1 MKRGF
6 TRTLW
11 LLILLL
17 LVMPFALAENIS
29 SETMIYVGREK
40 PALRPLGAVR
50 LRTNSEAGVHITGI
64 SSLAWDQDEGL
75 LYGVTDNAHLHH
87 LRPIFN
93 NGKLAAVDLVAT
105 YRLHNKHG
113 KRLKGKQ
120 RDSEGAFVINA
131 DNGIQGDSGLIVSF
145 EKVPQ
150 IIRFTPRGK
159 MVEPYTLPPILTHV
173 KNYRTANQMLEA
185 VTLHPEKGVLTIA
198 QRPMKGRKNQR
209 LYALNGEGWEY
220 HMEKHKGNGVTAMEA
235 LPDGRILFMER
246 AWHSLLSPLIVTL
259 KEGRFTAEGKLELR
273 IIATLNSS
281 KGWVLDNFE
290 GLTRHKDQ
298 KFFMISDDNDSLLQ
312 RTLLFYFQL

>member
-1 MKRGF
+1 MGL
-6 TRTLW
+6 RTVW

-17 LVMPFALAENIS
+17 WVMPLALAENIS
-29 SETMIYVGREK
+29 SETTIYVGGEK

-50 LRTNSEAGVHITGI
+50 LKTNSETGVHLTGI
-64 SSLAWDQDEGL
+64 SALAWDQDEEL
-75 LYGVTDNAHLHH
+75 LYGVTDKGLLHH
-87 LRPIFN
+87 LRPLFDN
-93 NGKLAAVDLVAT
+93 EKLVAVDLVAT
-105 YRLHNKHG
+105 YKLRKKHG
-113 KRLKGKQ
+113 KRLKGKH

-131 DNGIQGDSGLIVSF
+131 DNGIQGDSELVISF
-145 EKVPQ
+145 EKIPQ
-150 IIRFTPRGK
+150 IIRFTPQGK
-159 MVEPYTLPPILTHV
+159 MIEPYTLPSILADK
-173 KNYRTANQMLEA
+173 KNYRSTNQMLEA

-209 LYALNGEGWEY
+209 LYALNGESWEY

-273 IIATLNSS
+273 VIAILNSS

-298 KFFMISDDNDSLLQ
+298 RFFMISDDNDALLQ
-312 RTLLFYFQL
+312 RTLLFYFEL